1 MGEVVTQEAYN
12 NNKLLRE
19 LVKIVICI
27 SRKSKCV
34 VDTCIMWFIHVL
46 QKFAHFYMCHRH

>member
-1 MGEVVTQEAYN
+1 MGEVVTQEVYN
-12 NNKLLRE
+12 NNKLLWE

-34 VDTCIMWFIHVL
+34 VDMLGYVEV
-46 QKFAHFYMCHRH
+46 